1 MGKKLQI
8 RKNVVESAKNI
19 FENYFDELDKLNK
32 KKMKDIS
39 LLIEIFIDNLI
50 DNFNTGEQKEVYD
63 SDSDSDSDYNI
74 KKVETSFFKDENE
87 NKNEFTLE
95 KCVTSQGNL
104 TNRFVIP

>member
-1 MGKKLQI
+1 MDKKLQI
-8 RKNVVESAKNI
+8 RNNAVESAKNL

-50 DNFNTGEQKEVYD
+50 DNFIKHTGEQKEVY
-63 SDSDSDSDYNI
+63 DSDSDSDYNI
-74 KKVETSFFKDENE
+74 KKVETSFFKDEE